1 MSIPDRKAE
10 LERKKAK
17 LAALREERLRKEEIQ
32 LKSSLQ
38 SVGFPRNECTYVD
51 GILREIGVI
60 DNIGVNGKSNDENLI
75 RSVSTVTLDSN
86 PDIAKKRSPKLS
98 LAGIMQCSIDSKEV
112 ISYSKE
118 VQTEQ
123 LASPTIDRWNDDA
136 SRTFAGLQSF
146 EWDDEIGVNP
156 YAEMDAHLPEVS
168 KFIEGLDLS
177 KSVRFNHPDSANK
190 NAQIRELTEE
200 EKQATM
206 ECERFQKFFFRTAR
220 IVQRALDEPD
230 DIFFDYSGAE
240 RENDAEGKRQQVK
253 YVGDFFDKFYVPNGG
268 QCSIVALDWS
278 TIHPEL
284 LLAAYQS
291 REGSIGLAASGN
303 GNVSIES
310 SCCCLWNLK
319 HRQIAP
325 EYTFIYQVD
334 ITAAILTEFHP
345 STVIGGTKGGQILLW
360 DIRSNRRTPVQK
372 THLAGSGAAHV
383 EAICGLGVTGS
394 RSANQLVSVSSEGRM
409 CSWSLDMLGAPVE
422 TIDLGPPSV
431 ATGNMTSGGGI
442 KRSSNPITPT
452 CLAFLPGVDSSRF
465 LIGSQ
470 DGTVYAGSRNVKN
483 AGLTDSFEGHK
494 APVTGV
500 AVLAN
505 AETAGLSSSLDEGS
519 LAIGG
524 EYPLF
529 VTTGMD
535 CSVRLWSARDSPAYA
550 LLSFEDRNDY
560 FVGCDASPI
569 HPALFATTDL
579 SGCLDLWSLN
589 NDHEVPTASI
599 QIEGDALLN
608 RCRFHKKGHHLA
620 VGGDDGRIRL
630 FELNEN
636 FATPKADEW
645 VELKRLAKRLSTTAK
660 EEFDVQNQN
669 RKLSHMR

>member
-1 MSIPDRKAE
+1 MSISNRKAE

-17 LAALREERLRKEEIQ
+17 LAALREERLRKEESQ
-32 LKSSLQ
+32 FKNSSQ
-38 SVGFPRNECTYVD
+38 SIGLPRADHVSVD

-60 DNIGVNGKSNDENLI
+60 DNIEANGKVNDENLI
-75 RSVSTVTLDSN
+75 KSVSTVTLDSN
-86 PDIAKKRSPKLS
+86 LDINQKRSPKLS
-98 LAGIMQCSIDSKEV
+98 LTNIMQCSIDSKEV
-112 ISYSKE
+112 ITYSKE

-146 EWDDEIGVNP
+146 EWDDEIGGFNP

-177 KSVRFNHPDSANK
+177 KSVRFNHPDSPVKHAPV
-190 NAQIRELTEE
+190 RELTEE

-206 ECERFQKFFFRTAR
+206 ESERFRDFFLRTAR

-253 YVGDFFDKFYVPNGG
+253 YIGDFFDKFYVPNGG
-268 QCSIVALDWS
+268 QSSIVALDWS
-278 TIHPEL
+278 TVHPEL
-284 LLAAYQS
+284 LLASYQS
-291 REGSIGLAASGN
+291 REGSTGLAAVDAN
-303 GNVSIES
+303 GSIES

-319 HRQIAP
+319 HRQTAP
-325 EYTFIYQVD
+325 EYTFTYQVD

-345 STVIGGTKGGQILLW
+345 STVIGGTKGGQIILW

-372 THLAGSGAAHV
+372 THLAGNGAAHV

-409 CSWSLDMLGAPVE
+409 CSWSLDMLGAPIE
-422 TIDLGPPSV
+422 TIDLAPP
-431 ATGNMTSGGGI
+431 AAIGTGSMASGGGI
-442 KRSSNPITPT
+442 KRSANPITPT
-452 CLAFLPGVDSSRF
+452 CLAFLPGVDTSRF

-470 DGTVYAGSRNVKN
+470 DGSVYAGSRNVKN
-483 AGLTDSFEGHK
+483 AGLTNSFEGHK

-505 AETAGLSSSLDEGS
+505 AETAGLSSIPDDGS

-529 VTTGMD
+529 VTTSMD
-535 CSVRLWSARDSPAYA
+535 CSVRLWSARDFPAYP
-550 LLSFEDRNDY
+550 LLAFEDRNDY
-560 FVGCDASPI
+560 FVGCDTSPI

-620 VGGDDGRIRL
+620 NL
-630 FELNEN
+630 
-636 FATPKADEW
+636 ATPKADEY
-645 VELKRLAKRLSTTAK
+645 VQLKRLAKNLSATAK
-660 EEFDVQNQN
+660 EEFDVNN
-669 RKLSHMR
+669 NSRKFSHVR

>member
-1 MSIPDRKAE
+1 SISNRKAE

-17 LAALREERLRKEEIQ
+17 LAALREERLRKEESQ
-32 LKSSLQ
+32 FKNSSQ
-38 SVGFPRNECTYVD
+38 SIGLPRADHVSVD

-60 DNIGVNGKSNDENLI
+60 DNIEANGKVNDENLI
-75 RSVSTVTLDSN
+75 KSVSTVTLDSN
-86 PDIAKKRSPKLS
+86 LDINQKRSPKLS
-98 LAGIMQCSIDSKEV
+98 LTNIMQCSIDSKEV
-112 ISYSKE
+112 ITYSKE

-177 KSVRFNHPDSANK
+177 KSVRFNHPDSPVKHAPV
-190 NAQIRELTEE
+190 RELTEE

-206 ECERFQKFFFRTAR
+206 ESERFRDFFLRTAR

-253 YVGDFFDKFYVPNGG
+253 YIGDFFDKFYVPNGG
-268 QCSIVALDWS
+268 QSSIVALDWS
-278 TIHPEL
+278 TVHPEL
-284 LLAAYQS
+284 LLASYQS
-291 REGSIGLAASGN
+291 REGSTGLAAVDAN
-303 GNVSIES
+303 GSIES

-319 HRQIAP
+319 HRQTAP
-325 EYTFIYQVD
+325 EYTFTYQVD

-345 STVIGGTKGGQILLW
+345 STVIGGTKGGQIILW

-372 THLAGSGAAHV
+372 THLAGNGAAHV

-409 CSWSLDMLGAPVE
+409 CSWSLDMLGAPIE
-422 TIDLGPPSV
+422 TIDLAPP
-431 ATGNMTSGGGI
+431 AAIGTGSMASGGGI
-442 KRSSNPITPT
+442 KRSANPITPT
-452 CLAFLPGVDSSRF
+452 CLAFLPGVDTSRF

-470 DGTVYAGSRNVKN
+470 DGSVYAGSRNVKN
-483 AGLTDSFEGHK
+483 AGLTNSFEGHK

-505 AETAGLSSSLDEGS
+505 AETAGLSSIPDDGS

-529 VTTGMD
+529 VTTSMD
-535 CSVRLWSARDSPAYA
+535 CSVRLWSARDFPAYP
-550 LLSFEDRNDY
+550 LLAFEDRNDY
-560 FVGCDASPI
+560 FVGCDTSPI

-636 FATPKADEW
+636 LATPKADEY
-645 VELKRLAKRLSTTAK
+645 VQLKRLAKNLSATAK
-660 EEFDVQNQN
+660 EEFDVNN
-669 RKLSHMR
+669 NSRKFSHVR

>member
-1 MSIPDRKAE
+1 MSIPDRRAE

-17 LAALREERLRKEEIQ
+17 LTALREERLRKEEIQ
-32 LKSSLQ
+32 LKSSVQ
-38 SVGFPRNECTYVD
+38 SVGFPRTECTYVD

-60 DNIGVNGKSNDENLI
+60 DNIGVNGKSNDENI
-75 RSVSTVTLDSN
+75 IKSVSTVTLDSN
-86 PDIAKKRSPKLS
+86 PDTVKKRSPKLS
-98 LAGIMQCSIDSKEV
+98 LTGIIQCSIDSKEV
-112 ISYSKE
+112 I
-118 VQTEQ
+118 T
-123 LASPTIDRWNDDA
+123 PTIERWNDDA
-136 SRTFAGLQSF
+136 SRSFAGLQSY

-156 YAEMDAHLPEVS
+156 YAELDAHLPDVS
-168 KFIEGLDLS
+168 KIIAGLDLS
-177 KSVRFNHPDSANK
+177 KSVRFNRPDPAIK
-190 NAQIRELTEE
+190 NAQIREFTEE
-200 EKQATM
+200 EKQTIM
-206 ECERFQKFFFRTAR
+206 EGESFQNFFFRTAR
-220 IVQRALDEPD
+220 IVQRALDEPH

-253 YVGDFFDKFYVPNGG
+253 YIGDFFDKFYLPNGG
-268 QCSIVALDWS
+268 RCSIVALDWS
-278 TIHPEL
+278 SIYPEL

-291 REGSIGLAASGN
+291 REGSVGLAASGN
-303 GNVSIES
+303 ANVSVES

-319 HRQIAP
+319 HRQSAP

-360 DIRSNRRTPVQK
+360 DTRSNRRTPVQK

-422 TIDLGPPSV
+422 TIDLGPPV
-431 ATGNMTSGGGI
+431 TTGTGSMTSGGGI
-442 KRSSNPITPT
+442 KRSTNPITPT

-483 AGLTDSFEGHK
+483 AGLIDSFEGHK

-505 AETAGLSSSLDEGS
+505 AETAGLSSTLDDGS
-519 LAIGG
+519 LAIVG

-529 VTTGMD
+529 VSTGMD
-535 CSVRLWSARDSPAYA
+535 CSVRLWSARDSPAYP
-550 LLSFEDRNDY
+550 LLAFEDRNDY

-589 NDHEVPTASI
+589 NDHEVTIVLRCVVPTASI

-645 VELKRLAKRLSTTAK
+645 VELKRLAKKLATNAK

-669 RKLSHMR
+669 RKLRHMR